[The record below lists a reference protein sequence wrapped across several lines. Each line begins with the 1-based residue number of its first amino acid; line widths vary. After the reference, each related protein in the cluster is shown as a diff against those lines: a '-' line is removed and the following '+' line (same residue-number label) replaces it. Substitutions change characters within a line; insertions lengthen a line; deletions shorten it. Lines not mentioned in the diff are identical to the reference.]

1 MLTAEAWLLI
11 AVLILVVFQLAP
23 WRWTTR
29 SRVDDEVA
37 YEYVIDR
44 R

>member
-1 MLTAEAWLLI
+1 MLTAESWLLI
-11 AVLILVVFQLAP
+11 SVLILVVFQLAP

-29 SRVDDEVA
+29 SRLDDEVA
-37 YEYVIDR
+37 YEYVTYR

>member
-1 MLTAEAWLLI
+1 MLTEEAWLLI
-11 AVLILVVFQLAP
+11 AVLILVAFQLAP

-29 SRVDDEVA
+29 RDEEEIA
-37 YEYVIDR
+37 YLYVIER